1 MVNLDTSFK
10 GDISQMLSK
19 IKREL
24 KNIPKEAFQF
34 FVKQTPIAKKNGGN
48 ARRNTKLK
56 GNTIEANYAYA
67 EVLNKGRHMT
77 SRGLRG
83 SDQAPE
89 GMTKPTEEFIQK
101 RVNQIVQG
109 K

>member
-1 MVNLDTSFK
+1 MVNLDASFK

-19 IKREL
+19 MKKEL
-24 KNIPKEAFQF
+24 KDVPKEAYQF
-34 FVKQTPIAKKNGGN
+34 FVKQTPVKTGN

-56 GNTIEANYAYA
+56 GKTIQANYQYA
-67 EVLNKGRHMT
+67 EVLDKGRHMT
-77 SRGLRG
+77 SRGMRG
-83 SDQAPE
+83 SEQAPE

-101 RVNQIVQG
+101 RVNKIVQG